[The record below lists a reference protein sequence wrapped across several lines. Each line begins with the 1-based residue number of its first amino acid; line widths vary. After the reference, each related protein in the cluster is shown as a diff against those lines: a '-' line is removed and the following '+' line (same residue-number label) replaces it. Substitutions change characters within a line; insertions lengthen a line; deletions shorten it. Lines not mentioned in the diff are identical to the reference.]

1 MNLSFDVPLGGSL
14 AASCCFLEHL
24 RTPIGVSWG
33 HHGSLLSRLRA
44 SFEAFPDVQDAH
56 TGTMLNVYVS
66 IKCIK
71 RCWLLEVILTGLL
84 GMFWAIGKPF
94 EPCPSAP
101 GPSSSPLGSL
111 LGRLPGITVRLG
123 GLLHRLHALHD
134 VPSFPVPSMTSQEGP
149 QTAQDGANTAQE
161 APRTAQERSNRI
173 PKRASRAPKQ

>member
-1 MNLSFDVPLGGSL
+1 MNLRPSQTS
-14 AASCCFLEHL
+14 
-24 RTPIGVSWG
+24 RT
-33 HHGSLLSRLRA
+33 
-44 SFEAFPDVQDAH
+44 H

-66 IKCIK
+66 LKCIK
-71 RCWLLEVILTGLL
+71 RFWLLEVILTGLL

-134 VPSFPVPSMTSQEGP
+134 VPSFPVLSMTSQEGP
-149 QTAQDGANTAQE
+149 QTAQDGAKTAQELPRGPPELPTYDFLTLFEGFQSPRVFGWSAPKTAQE
-161 APRTAQERSNRI
+161 AAQEA
-173 PKRASRAPKQ
+173 PKRRPQDGRR

>member
-1 MNLSFDVPLGGSL
+1 MNLSFDVPLVGSL

-44 SFEAFPDVQDAH
+44 IFEAFPDVQDAH
-56 TGTMLNVYVS
+56 RDYAKRICFHKVHKAMLA
-66 IKCIK
+66 
-71 RCWLLEVILTGLL
+71 LEVILTGLL

-134 VPSFPVPSMTSQEGP
+134 VPSFPVPSMTSQEAP

-161 APRTAQERSNRI
+161 APRTA
-173 PKRASRAPKQ
+173 